1 MLVPFM
7 IFLMILSP
15 VLIPAA
21 VTIVNVMQG
30 NHRPAGTVG
39 LSRSF
44 AAAAS
49 PSQPPPNIRPTPVGP
64 HPPGC
69 GPTGLWG
76 IRLQNRGAVPVT
88 SKQRQFDVEPV
99 AADFPATA
107 RQRRDPLDTSP
118 S

>member
-21 VTIVNVMQG
+21 VTARERHARG
-30 NHRPAGTVG
+30 TTDRPV
-39 LSRSF
+39 
-44 AAAAS
+44 AADPALAAS
-49 PSQPPPNIRPTPVGP
+49 LSQPPPDVRPLQSGRTSQ
-64 HPPGC
+64 GC

-88 SKQRQFDVEPV
+88 GEQRQFDVEPV
-99 AADFPATA
+99 AADFPAA
-107 RQRRDPLDTSP
+107 PRRRRDPLDTSP